1 MASAGSGGC
10 TVGTVCGTDD
20 PSTWPSQDPT
30 RSHRRSYEPWSP
42 TEPRW
47 TKAVGG
53 GDTDAP
59 SPTTQDQIYHCLH
72 YGLGDSKA
80 YDLVL
85 LDEAQDLNPLQ
96 HHFLRQ
102 CVIPTASRTNL
113 CPDPPTGVRGRPALW
128 RGRPPTSRVPR
139 ATGSQLLCSK
149 RSVIVAPICKKN
161 YSSIVVPN
169 GST

>member
-113 CPDPPTGVRGRPALW
+113 CPDPPPVSGAVRLCGVGDPRQAVCLGR
-128 RGRPPTSRVPR
+128 RDRNCSVPKE
-139 ATGSQLLCSK
+139 A
-149 RSVIVAPICKKN
+149 
-161 YSSIVVPN
+161 
-169 GST
+169 